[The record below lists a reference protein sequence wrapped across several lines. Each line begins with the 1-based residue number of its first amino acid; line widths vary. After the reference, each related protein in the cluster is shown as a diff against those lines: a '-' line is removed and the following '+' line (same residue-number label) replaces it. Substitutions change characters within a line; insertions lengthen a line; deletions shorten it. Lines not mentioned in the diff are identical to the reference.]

1 MYTMELC
8 NIVDNFISD
17 DERQMAIE
25 EFSASEYRLIN
36 GIYGRYADGTDP
48 FSHPAW
54 SKNGKNEEWN
64 RAVGDS
70 IISDA
75 VTWKRD
81 CEEYDTG
88 TVAINAIMNRLL
100 NKYRQFNKN
109 YKNDYINV
117 TRLHEGAYITPHVDT
132 IIDDDSEFNAEG
144 FITSVVYL
152 QTCEAGGSIVLDDK
166 YTYNPVKLSL
176 IEFNGKLTKH
186 EVKKIE
192 KGSRIAMVSG
202 YSLYN

>member
-1 MYTMELC
+1 MYTMEVC
-8 NIVDNFISD
+8 NIADNFISD
-17 DERQMAIE
+17 DECQLAIE
-25 EFSASEYRLIN
+25 EFKASEYRLIN

-54 SKNGKNEEWN
+54 STNGKNEDWN

-70 IISDA
+70 VISDA

-88 TVAINAIMNRLL
+88 TVAIKAIMHRLL
-100 NKYRQFNKN
+100 SKYRQFDKN

-117 TRLHEGAYITPHVDT
+117 TRLNEGAYITPHVD
-132 IIDDDSEFNAEG
+132 IFLGESEFNAAG
-144 FITSVVYL
+144 YITSVVYL
-152 QTCEAGGSIVLDDK
+152 QTCEEGGSIILDDK
-166 YTYNPVKLSL
+166 YTYDPVRLSL
-176 IEFNGKLTKH
+176 IEFDGRLTKH
-186 EVKKIE
+186 EVEKIE

-202 YSLYN
+202 YSICK